1 MVLPPVQPSPS
12 HPPNCCQDNLQ
23 RSFLIVS
30 FPHSKPSAAQTKF
43 KFIYTAYM
51 ASWSGPALDLLTHAP
66 EQWSHLCFPTHI
78 TLFSRWYFCS
88 LECPFHLDF
97 LLHAY
102 SSFPIWW
109 LQHSLVLS
117 HFLNLT
123 LSENFLLCAISQPYT
138 CFSCFT
144 SYILLYYL
152 LTWLSS

>member
-1 MVLPPVQPSPS
+1 MVLPPAQPSPS

-23 RSFLIVS
+23 RSFLTMS
-30 FPHSKPSAAQTKF
+30 FPHSKPSAARMKF
-43 KFIYTAYM
+43 NPLHSLHGIMIWT
-51 ASWSGPALDLLTHAP
+51 PHLTYLHMAP
-66 EQWSHLCFPTHI
+66 EQWSHLCFPTYI
-78 TLFSRWYFCS
+78 TLFSRWYFCC
-88 LECPFHLDF
+88 LECSFHLDF

-144 SYILLYYL
+144 RSILLYYL